1 MRLRSACSASRSTI
15 TSKARGS
22 NGSKAS
28 SLTNTSVIRVAKLAE
43 GYGPALNFAR
53 LDPDEIADP
62 LDVRMC
68 SLVASD
74 TSCAY
79 PGAVEASV
87 LSDGVLRAST
97 VNSERRRVLNE
108 RRDTKML
115 Q

>member
-1 MRLRSACSASRSTI
+1 MLAITIRLRSACRASRSTI

-43 GYGPALNFAR
+43 GYGPALNFVR

-74 TSCAY
+74 SSCA
-79 PGAVEASV
+79 SIQV
-87 LSDGVLRAST
+87 LSKHQFLATGYCALAPSILSDVGS
-97 VNSERRRVLNE
+97 
-108 RRDTKML
+108 
-115 Q
+115 

>member
-1 MRLRSACSASRSTI
+1 L
-15 TSKARGS
+15 TS
-22 NGSKAS
+22 
-28 SLTNTSVIRVAKLAE
+28 TSVIRVPKLAE
-43 GYGPALNFAR
+43 GYGAALNFVR

-68 SLVASD
+68 SSVASD

-97 VNSERRRVLNE
+97 LNSERRRVLNE
-108 RRDTKML
+108 RRDTKMV